1 MVATVCRSLTPVGT
15 ATVSPGRIAA
25 FRVLPRIVRAIH
37 RAPLSKTYL
46 NFHLLVERKNAK
58 GGHLRF
64 DSQVTSSGMVVRRCP
79 TLPHRG
85 RCSTIGAE
93 GLSFRVRYGSGR
105 FPFAMAAVT
114 LWNYQHIP
122 HTPLAKGRVWAGCC
136 SRTTQWT
143 RSIFVVSPRPISTGQ
158 LKHLT
163 VLPLPAYQPGGLAGG
178 LTPLKGGSPHLG
190 TGFPLR
196 CFQRLSLPNV
206 ANQPC
211 SWWNNWHTRGPSVP
225 VLSY

>member
-1 MVATVCRSLTPVGT
+1 MKSTSQGGSIARR
-15 ATVSPGRIAA
+15 PGRGSSFYLLDQCSAS
-25 FRVLPRIVRAIH
+25 LPASSGLFIVRH
-37 RAPLSKTYL
+37 CSTTYWGV
-46 NFHLLVERKNAK
+46 HLLLGTQKTQGKPLAIEFASD
-58 GGHLRF
+58 LPW
-64 DSQVTSSGMVVRRCP
+64 GMFVRRCP

-93 GLSFRVRYGSGR
+93 GLSFRVRDGTGR
-105 FPFAMAAVT
+105 FPFAMTAVT
-114 LWNYQHIP
+114 LWNYP
-122 HTPLAKGRVWAGCC
+122 TRTPWLNGCGCC
-136 SRTTQWT
+136 SRTAQWT
-143 RSIFVVSPRPISTGQ
+143 RSTFVVSPRPISTGQ

-163 VLPLPAYQPGGLAGG
+163 MLPLPAYQPGGLAGG

-211 SWWNNWHTRGPSVP
+211 SWWNNWHTRGSSVP

>member
-1 MVATVCRSLTPVGT
+1 M
-15 ATVSPGRIAA
+15 
-25 FRVLPRIVRAIH
+25 F
-37 RAPLSKTYL
+37 
-46 NFHLLVERKNAK
+46 
-58 GGHLRF
+58 
-64 DSQVTSSGMVVRRCP
+64 VRRCP

-93 GLSFRVRYGSGR
+93 GLSFRVRDGTGR
-105 FPFAMAAVT
+105 FPFAMTAVT
-114 LWNYQHIP
+114 LWNYP
-122 HTPLAKGRVWAGCC
+122 TRTPWLNGCGCC
-136 SRTTQWT
+136 SRTAQWT
-143 RSIFVVSPRPISTGQ
+143 RSTFVVSPRPISTGQ

-211 SWWNNWHTRGPSVP
+211 SWWNNWHTRGSSVP

>member
-1 MVATVCRSLTPVGT
+1 MDPAVRPDASPEPRGGRSSRRGSRPSRPESVGP
-15 ATVSPGRIAA
+15 SSGL
-25 FRVLPRIVRAIH
+25 FIVRLYRKAYRDVHFLLGTQKTQGRPLAIEI
-37 RAPLSKTYL
+37 ASNLPW
-46 NFHLLVERKNAK
+46 
-58 GGHLRF
+58 
-64 DSQVTSSGMVVRRCP
+64 GMFVRRCP

-93 GLSFRVRYGSGR
+93 GLSFRVRDGTGR
-105 FPFAMAAVT
+105 FPFAMTAVT
-114 LWNYQHIP
+114 LWNYP
-122 HTPLAKGRVWAGCC
+122 TRTPWLNGCGCC
-136 SRTTQWT
+136 SRTAQWT
-143 RSIFVVSPRPISTGQ
+143 RSTFVVSPRPISTGQ

-163 VLPLPAYQPGGLAGG
+163 MLPLPAYQPGGLAGG

-211 SWWNNWHTRGPSVP
+211 SWWNNWHTRGSSVP